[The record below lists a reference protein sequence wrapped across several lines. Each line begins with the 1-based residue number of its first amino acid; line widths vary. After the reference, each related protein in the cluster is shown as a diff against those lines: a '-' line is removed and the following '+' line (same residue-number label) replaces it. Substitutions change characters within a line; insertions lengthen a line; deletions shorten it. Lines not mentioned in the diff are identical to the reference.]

1 MRRTAAIL
9 TLIAV
14 VSLLGASAVRAGDGA
29 GVSAGRTTGPA
40 LIGTIVIDVTGG
52 QGTEGKGLT
61 SIRAQKASTSA
72 AVIFESSKIN
82 GWGGECIA
90 LDFSDI
96 QASTDRRFIG
106 LMDGWVDVPGVLSS
120 LFEPFGYSPIADKAV
135 ITDTDY
141 AECTTV
147 NGKEILSFTAVI
159 QFEKP

>member
-1 MRRTAAIL
+1 MRRTAVIL
-9 TLIAV
+9 TLVAV
-14 VSLLGASAVRAGDGA
+14 VSLLGTSDVRAGDGA
-29 GVSAGRTTGPA
+29 GVSAGQTTGPTLTA
-40 LIGTIVIDVTGG
+40 TIVIDVTGG
-52 QGTEGKGLT
+52 LFAEGKGLT

-82 GWGGECIA
+82 SWGGGCIA
-90 LDFSDI
+90 SGFSDI

-106 LMDGWVDVPGVLSS
+106 LMNGWVDVPEVLIS
-120 LFEPFGYSPIADKAV
+120 LFEPFGYSTIPDKAV

-147 NGKEILSFTAVI
+147 NGRQILSFTAVI